1 MSSTFSNRDVKLGS
15 TSGALYPFND
25 ILGRFPASR
34 KESRGPV
41 GVAGRSGVVLKSL
54 AMECGALLADIDKPL
69 GSGGKKLSC
78 GVRGDPRRNFSWTGL
93 AAKNSVRRCFE

>member
-15 TSGALYPFND
+15 TSGALYPFKET
-25 ILGRFPASR
+25 LGRFPASR

-41 GVAGRSGVVLKSL
+41 GVAGRSGVLLKS
-54 AMECGALLADIDKPL
+54 AIECGALFADIDKPL

-93 AAKNSVRRCFE
+93 AAEDSVRKCFE